1 MKKIKK
7 LFLNDRF
14 ILSLIVIN
22 SITIFIQGFD
32 IPYFYHRLIVYI
44 DAAFTLAFLI
54 EMLIKVKVFTLKT
67 YWQSS
72 WNKLDAILVL
82 LALPSLIDVFIPSAV
97 TDLSFLLVFRISRV
111 FKFFRFLKFIP
122 GISQII
128 VGVKRALKDSI
139 LIILG
144 FTVYN
149 FVAAVF
155 SCYLFKDI
163 SHEHFGN
170 PVKAFY
176 STFKVFTVE
185 GWYEIPDEMLKD
197 SSDLVAFFGK
207 LYFILILMTGGIL
220 GLSLVNSIFVD
231 AMVSDN
237 NDELIEKVAHLEKKI
252 DLLVDELLEKKK
264 TE

>member
-1 MKKIKK
+1 MKK
-7 LFLNDRF
+7 LFINDKF
-14 ILSLIVIN
+14 ILALIIIN

-32 IPYFYHRLIVYI
+32 IPEFYHRLIIYI
-44 DAAFTLAFLI
+44 DAFFTLAFSI
-54 EMLIKVKVFTLKT
+54 EMIIKIKNSSFKK
-67 YWQSS
+67 YWVSS
-72 WNKLDAILVL
+72 WNKLDAILVF
-82 LALPSLIDVFIPSAV
+82 LALPSLIDIFLPATV
-97 TDLSFLLVFRISRV
+97 TDLSFLLIFRVSRV

-122 GISQII
+122 GINQIL
-128 VGVKRALKDSI
+128 VGVRRALQDSV

-144 FTVYN
+144 FIVYN

-163 SHEHFGN
+163 SYEHFGD

-185 GWYEIPDEMLKD
+185 GWYEIPDEMLKG
-197 SSDLVAFFGK
+197 SSNLVAFFGK
-207 LYFILILMTGGIL
+207 LYFILILLTGGIL

-237 NDELIEKVAHLEKKI
+237 NDELIEKVDKLEEKV
-252 DLLVDELLEKKK
+252 DLLIEELLNKK
-264 TE
+264 

>member
-1 MKKIKK
+1 MRKIKK
-7 LFLNDRF
+7 LFLNDKF

-32 IPYFYHRLIVYI
+32 IPYIYHRLIVYV
-44 DAAFTLAFLI
+44 DALFTIAFTI
-54 EMLIKVKVFTLKT
+54 EMLVKIKILTLKR
-67 YWQSS
+67 YLRSG
-72 WNKLDAILVL
+72 WNKLDAVLVL
-82 LALPSLIDVFIPSAV
+82 LALPSLIDIFLPHIVA
-97 TDLSFLLVFRISRV
+97 DLHFLLVFRISRV

-122 GISQII
+122 GINQII
-128 VGVKRALKDSI
+128 EGVKRALKDSI
-139 LIILG
+139 LILLG

-163 SHEHFGN
+163 SPEYFGD

-185 GWYEIPDEMLKD
+185 GWYEIPDQMLQD
-197 SSDLVAFFGK
+197 SSTVVAFLGK
-207 LYFILILMTGGIL
+207 LYFILILMSGGIL

-237 NDELIEKVAHLEKKI
+237 NDELIEKVDKLEDKIDFLIKELNQEKKQ
-252 DLLVDELLEKKK
+252 
-264 TE
+264 

>member
-1 MKKIKK
+1 MRKIKS

-14 ILSLIVIN
+14 ILSLIIIN

-32 IPYFYHRLIVYI
+32 IPFFYHRLIVYI
-44 DAAFTLAFLI
+44 DALFTVAFTF
-54 EMLIKVKVFTLKT
+54 EMLIKIQTLSFKK
-67 YWQSS
+67 YISS
-72 WNKLDAILVL
+72 GWNKLDAILVL
-82 LALPSLIDVFIPSAV
+82 FALPSLIDIVNP
-97 TDLSFLLVFRISRV
+97 THMTNLSFLLIFRISRV

-122 GISQII
+122 GINQII
-128 VGVKRALKDSI
+128 LGVKRALKDSV

-163 SHEHFGN
+163 SPEFFGD
-170 PVKAFY
+170 PVKSFY

-185 GWYEIPDEMLKD
+185 GWYEIPDAIFKE
-197 SSDLVAFFGK
+197 SSSLISFFGK
-207 LYFILILMTGGIL
+207 LYFIMILMTGGIL

-237 NDELIEKVAHLEKKI
+237 NDELIVKVDKLEKKI
-252 DLLVDELLEKKK
+252 DKLLDEISELNK
-264 TE
+264 

>member
-1 MKKIKK
+1 MKKFKA
-7 LFLNDRF
+7 LFLNDKF
-14 ILSLIVIN
+14 ILGLIIVN
-22 SITIFIQGFD
+22 SITIFIQGFN
-32 IPYFYHRLIVYI
+32 IPVFYHRLIIYI
-44 DAAFTLAFLI
+44 DAIFTLAFLI
-54 EMLIKVKVFTLKT
+54 EMLVKIYIYGFKV
-67 YWQSS
+67 YWGSG

-82 LALPSLIDVFIPSAV
+82 LALPSLIDIFIPTAV
-97 TDLSFLLVFRISRV
+97 TNLQFLLVFRISRV

-128 VGVKRALKDSI
+128 VGIKRALKDSI
-139 LIILG
+139 LIIIG
-144 FTVYN
+144 FTIYN

-163 SHEHFGN
+163 SPEYFGD
-170 PVKAFY
+170 PIKAFY

-197 SSDLVAFFGK
+197 SSTLIAFFGK

-237 NDELIEKVAHLEKKI
+237 NDELIEKVDNLEKKVDVLI
-252 DLLVDELLEKKK
+252 DELLNKKK
-264 TE
+264 N

>member
-1 MKKIKK
+1 MRKFKA
-7 LFLNDRF
+7 LFINDRF
-14 ILSLIVIN
+14 ILALIIIN

-32 IPYFYHRLIVYI
+32 ISHFYHRLIVYI
-44 DAAFTLAFLI
+44 DALFTIVFSI
-54 EMLIKVKVFTLKT
+54 EMLVKIYIYSFKV
-67 YWQSS
+67 YWDSG

-97 TDLSFLLVFRISRV
+97 TDLSFLLIFRISRV

-122 GISQII
+122 GINQII
-128 VGVKRALKDSI
+128 VGVRRALQDSV

-144 FTVYN
+144 FMVYN

-163 SHEHFGN
+163 SHEHFGD

-185 GWYEIPDEMLKD
+185 GWYEIPDEMLKG
-197 SSDLVAFFGK
+197 SNNVVAFFGK
-207 LYFILILMTGGIL
+207 LYFILILLTGGIL

-237 NDELIEKVAHLEKKI
+237 NDELIEKVDNLEKKVDVLI
-252 DLLVDELLEKKK
+252 DELLNKEKN
-264 TE
+264 